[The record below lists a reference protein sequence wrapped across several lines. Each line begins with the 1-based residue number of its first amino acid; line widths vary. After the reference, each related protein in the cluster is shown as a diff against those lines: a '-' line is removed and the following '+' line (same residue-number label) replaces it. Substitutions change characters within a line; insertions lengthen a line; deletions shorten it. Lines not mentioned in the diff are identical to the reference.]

1 MTQHVICRSLSV
13 ACALLGKGGGGG
25 GGGGG
30 EGGNCCQGGG
40 ISCGGGGR
48 PPPPPPPQAYAG
60 SGAASVVSGSR
71 LSVPPSTGHDNSSL
85 PELGAKVHAKGAKL
99 RIIDAYV
106 RYGMNVEG

>member
-1 MTQHVICRSLSV
+1 MRVTREGEGGGGGRAAIAARGAAFH
-13 ACALLGKGGGGG
+13 AGGGGG
-25 GGGGG
+25 GGGGAA
-30 EGGNCCQGGG
+30 
-40 ISCGGGGR
+40 
-48 PPPPPPPQAYAG
+48 PPPPPQAYAG

-106 RYGMNVEG
+106 RYGMEKLECRRLGDS